1 MIESPLRG
9 KHVLIT
15 AGPTWVPIDNVR
27 VISNTSTGE
36 TGVLLAQELR
46 AQAARVT
53 LVLGP
58 VADKGISKNVKII
71 RFRFFDELKNI
82 LIKEVSSKKYDVL
95 IQTAAVSDYRPSRIY
110 DKKIKSG
117 VNNLKLFLKPT
128 DKIIDCVKELDPAV
142 FLVGFKFEPGTTKN
156 TLIDR
161 AQSFIRRSKAD
172 LAVANTVVKGK
183 YKAYVLG
190 GEKIAGPFFT
200 KEALV
205 KNLVKEIGEYVCE
218 N

>member
-9 KHVLIT
+9 KHILIT

-36 TGVLLAQELR
+36 TGILLAQELR
-46 AQAARVT
+46 AQGARVT

-58 VADKGISKNVKII
+58 VADKGIRAHVKII
-71 RFRFFDELKNI
+71 RFRFYDELKNI
-82 LIKEVSSKKYDVL
+82 LIKEIRSKKYDVV
-95 IQTAAVSDYRPSRIY
+95 IQSAAVSDYRPSEIH

-117 VNNLKLFLKPT
+117 INNLKLFLKPT
-128 DKIIDCVKELDPAV
+128 DKIIDRVKKLDPDV

-172 LAVANTVVKGK
+172 LAVANTVVKGN

-190 GEKIAGPFFT
+190 GEKISGPFLT

-205 KNLVKEIGEYVCE
+205 RNLAKEIGENLCK